1 MLEGSWERFLDLQ
14 TSDLPFSARAN
25 ADFAAGEVSR
35 AKEVTWV
42 KPKNRLFILEI
53 GGFSFVGMAAMVIFF
68 IKHLAS
74 FVT

>member
-14 TSDLPFSARAN
+14 TSDLGKSRGLEVVHVPFSARAN

-42 KPKNRLFILEI
+42 EPTNRLFILEI
-53 GGFSFVGMAAMVIFF
+53 G
-68 IKHLAS
+68 
-74 FVT
+74 